1 MMDTLAVLRRI
12 LLNDLLPIF
21 IVAAVGYVLAKRWK
35 VEPKSLSRVTFNAL
49 SPCLIFH
56 LLMTSTVSAG
66 EAGRVVLY
74 TVVFVLSIGAV
85 ARLAAVPLKLSRP
98 DLAAFLIVVMFSNAG
113 NYGMSVVLFA
123 FGREHLARASLYFVT
138 SALMMYTV
146 GVVIAS
152 SGRRSVTQAL
162 GGVFRVPALYGLIAA
177 VVVLGTGITLPAGLM
192 RPVELLAG
200 AAIPGM
206 LLVLGMQFEQG
217 RWPERRSPV
226 VLASLLTLVAAPL
239 LGWGVASALGLDGT
253 ARQAV
258 LVQSG
263 MPSAVITTIL
273 ALEFDVAPAFVTAT
287 VLATTAASPVTVA
300 ILIAL
305 VQQFG

>member
-1 MMDTLAVLRRI
+1 MMDALAMLRRI
-12 LLNDLLPIF
+12 LLDDLLPIF
-21 IVAAVGYVLAKRWK
+21 VVAAVGYVLAKRWK

-49 SPCLIFH
+49 SPCFIFH
-56 LLMTSTVSAG
+56 LLLTSTVSAG
-66 EAGRVVLY
+66 EAGRIVLY
-74 TVVFVLSIGAV
+74 TVLFVLTIGAV

-152 SGRRSVTQAL
+152 SGRRSVAQAL
-162 GGVFRVPALYGLIAA
+162 TGVFRVPALYGLIAA
-177 VVVLGTGITLPAGLM
+177 VVVLGTGISLPAGVM

-206 LLVLGMQFEQG
+206 LLVLGMQLEQG

-239 LGWGVASALGLDGT
+239 LGWGVATALGLDGA

-287 VLATTAASPVTVA
+287 VLATTAASPVTVTL
-300 ILIAL
+300 LIAL
-305 VQQFG
+305 VQQLG